1 MLDTKIKQ
9 LAGENNDQ
17 ELQDHDKYQDLMEKA
32 NSGAAEE
39 GEYFFYFFFI
49 FFLLNHHSGINL
61 IFQTK
66 YIII

>member
-1 MLDTKIKQ
+1 MDPSECSQLEKMLDTKIKQ

-39 GEYFFYFFFI
+39 G
-49 FFLLNHHSGINL
+49 
-61 IFQTK
+61 K
-66 YIII
+66 Y